1 MARPVIKKEAVFGPY
16 LERGGYRVI
25 YRSPEGKTSSKFY
38 ETEQQAKR
46 AAEKLKRNIGKAP
59 AVTVD
64 QALEQY
70 EIYQR
75 HEKGNKMH
83 SVFQTAIR
91 LRRFFVEPNLLLSDL
106 DEARVTGYYE
116 RFRTEP
122 GKHGKPVSVDYH
134 RNTLVEARSFLKWC
148 VVKKKWIPENPL
160 DGVEGVGKR
169 RHGKEQLRVDEARR
183 WLAKAV
189 KFADDGEAG
198 AVAAMMTLLM
208 GLRASEITLRVAR
221 DVDDGGSLLWIP
233 SAKTKAGKRT
243 VQVPE
248 LLRPYLL
255 ELAKHKRPEQL
266 LFGKHCTQWPRLWVQ
281 RICRAAKVPVVTAH
295 GQRGLHATLAVS
307 SGITAHAVAAALGHE
322 SFRITA
328 QSYARPEAIDS
339 ARQDRVLGML
349 EWPTTTSSPPT
360 APAPQA
366 DPPPAAPPAIA
377 GGVVRGRFTV
387 LPGGKGRASDAA
399 AAGNRDDKEV
409 A

>member
-1 MARPVIKKEAVFGPY
+1 MARPVIKKESVFGPY

-38 ETEQQAKR
+38 ETEEQARR
-46 AAEKLKRNIGKAP
+46 AVMRLKRRIAAGP
-59 AVTVD
+59 AVTVNK
-64 QALEQY
+64 ALEQY

-91 LRRFFVEPNLLLSDL
+91 LRRFFVEPDVLLREL

-116 RFRTEP
+116 RFRALP
-122 GKHGKPVSVDYH
+122 GKHGKLVSVDYH

-148 VVKKKWIPENPL
+148 VVKKKWIPSNPL

-183 WLAKAV
+183 WLATAV
-189 KFADDGEAG
+189 KYADDGEAG

-208 GLRASEITLRVAR
+208 GLRCCEVVPRVAR
-221 DVDDGGSLLWIP
+221 DVDDGGALLWIP
-233 SAKTKAGKRT
+233 SSKTAAGKRNL
-243 VQVPE
+243 QVPE
-248 LLRPYLL
+248 VLRPYLL
-255 ELAKHKRPEQL
+255 ELAKHKQPEQL
-266 LFGKHCTQWPRLWVQ
+266 LFGKHDRAWPRLWVQ
-281 RICRAAKVPVVTAH
+281 RICKAAKVPVVTAH

-328 QSYARPEAIDS
+328 QSYARPEALDS
-339 ARQDRVLGML
+339 ARQDRVLGVL
-349 EWPTTTSSPPT
+349 ERPGATTPAPAPVPPT
-360 APAPQA
+360 RPQA
-366 DPPPAAPPAIA
+366 DPPPTAPAAIP
-377 GGVVRGRFTV
+377 GGVVRRGFVV
-387 LPGGKGRASDAA
+387 LQGGKARDA
-399 AAGNRDDKEV
+399 AAGNRGDKEV